1 MSNNFAHDVKAY
13 HIVQFNIE
21 MKILLYGERGWIG
34 GQVLR
39 ILETH
44 THDHEV
50 VRGKARI
57 DDTESLTAE
66 LISVNPSHVMCFVGR
81 THGKIGDKVY
91 PTIDYLEQPNKL
103 VENIAD
109 NLYGPVSLAILCTRY
124 GIHLTYL
131 GTGCIFEYDDTHPM
145 DPLNQSGFTESDRP
159 NFFGSS
165 YSVVK
170 GYTDRFM
177 KLYESSVLNLRIR
190 MPITADDS
198 PRNFITKITT
208 YSKICSV
215 PNSMTVLPDLLPIAI
230 DMAENRVVGTFNLT
244 NPGVISHN
252 EILEMY
258 KEIVD
263 HDFVWTNFSI
273 VQQAQILAA
282 ARSNNYLDTSKLE
295 ALYHVK
301 PIKEAV
307 RDVLIRMKD
316 ERDKVVTP

>member
-1 MSNNFAHDVKAY
+1 
-13 HIVQFNIE
+13 

-50 VRGKARI
+50 VCGKARI
-57 DDTESLTAE
+57 DDTDALDAE

-91 PTIDYLEQPNKL
+91 TTIDYLEQPNKL

-131 GTGCIFEYDDTHPM
+131 GTGCIFEYDDMHPM
-145 DPLNQSGFTESDRP
+145 EFTNSADQSGFTESDRP

-190 MPITADDS
+190 MPITADNS
-198 PRNFITKITT
+198 SRNFITKITT

-230 DMAENRVVGTFNLT
+230 DMAENRVVGTYNLT
-244 NPGVISHN
+244 NPGTISHN

-263 HDFVWTNFSI
+263 KKFEWSNFSI
-273 VQQAQILAA
+273 EQQAKILAA

-316 ERDKVVTP
+316 ERDANNERDTKAIQ